1 MGDAGPGTRRTA
13 AGGQALIERVGH
25 SFIKPRM
32 FEEGAVYAGELSGH
46 YYFSDFF
53 GADSGLVPAL
63 LLLEML
69 SRKGRKLSE
78 MLAPLEARYF
88 LSSEINSRVD
98 ADPKAK
104 IAALAERYSD
114 GQIEYIDGISVSYE
128 DWHFNVRASNT
139 EPLLRLN
146 LEALDKGK
154 MREKCDEVLAFI
166 RS

>member
-1 MGDAGPGTRRTA
+1 MVTA

-32 FEEGAVYAGELSGH
+32 LEEGAVYAGELSGH

-88 LSSEINSRVD
+88 LSS
-98 ADPKAK
+98 
-104 IAALAERYSD
+104 
-114 GQIEYIDGISVSYE
+114 
-128 DWHFNVRASNT
+128 
-139 EPLLRLN
+139 
-146 LEALDKGK
+146 
-154 MREKCDEVLAFI
+154 
-166 RS
+166 